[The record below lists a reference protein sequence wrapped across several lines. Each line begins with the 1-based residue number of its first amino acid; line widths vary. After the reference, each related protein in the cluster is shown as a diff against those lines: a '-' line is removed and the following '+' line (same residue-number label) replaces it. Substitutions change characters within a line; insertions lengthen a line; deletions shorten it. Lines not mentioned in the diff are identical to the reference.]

1 MCTTICVPLVVN
13 SIDYGRYFFLFHW
26 FTVTL
31 RIMNMVSESL
41 KIIFFIEG
49 ERALGWCFLNM
60 SALKSSWQKSKL
72 QTAIPL
78 PLATNWFFCFSPRR
92 WNLAFFSLCMASS
105 HPLTWPRD
113 ISALLPRP
121 AFGLQILSPS
131 RPTVRPPSIWAYFLM
146 ELHLNPAVAHF
157 KGLVIIMRS
166 PLWKRYNPLIV
177 LALDSYW

>member
-1 MCTTICVPLVVN
+1 MN
-13 SIDYGRYFFLFHW
+13 SIDYGKHFFLFHW
-26 FTVTL
+26 ISASL
-31 RIMNMVSESL
+31 RIMNLVSESL

-49 ERALGWCFLNM
+49 ERALGWCFLDM

-92 WNLAFFSLCMASS
+92 WNLAFFSLCMVSS

-121 AFGLQILSPS
+121 AFGLQILYGVVKKKVNHKREEKMHPKVKMTSQ
-131 RPTVRPPSIWAYFLM
+131 RAENLVQVQQ
-146 ELHLNPAVAHF
+146 HHGKHF
-157 KGLVIIMRS
+157 YKKIFF
-166 PLWKRYNPLIV
+166 
-177 LALDSYW
+177 

>member
-13 SIDYGRYFFLFHW
+13 SIDYGRHFFLFHW

-49 ERALGWCFLNM
+49 ERALGWCFLDM

-121 AFGLQILSPS
+121 AFGLQILSPP
-131 RPTVRPPSIWAYFLM
+131 RPTVWWWWWTQPR
-146 ELHLNPAVAHF
+146 V
-157 KGLVIIMRS
+157 V
-166 PLWKRYNPLIV
+166 
-177 LALDSYW
+177 